1 MSLLLDTQ
9 CLSSTQDVIEH
20 GKALKWE
27 LLSFCMPILE
37 ERSVGYQKAFEFQ
50 LHRPEQAKDKSFQVG
65 QRKNFREEVYYLQ
78 GAWDKYLDGWDFKK
92 GLRKRKPV
100 ICLCLQKLSFNRER
114 QGKQEGNFNL
124 FFIVYQYICK

>member
-1 MSLLLDTQ
+1 
-9 CLSSTQDVIEH
+9 
-20 GKALKWE
+20 
-27 LLSFCMPILE
+27 MPILE

-50 LHRPEQAKDKSFQVG
+50 LHRPKQAKDKSFHVG

-78 GAWDKYLDGWDFKK
+78 GTWDKYLDGWDCKK

-124 FFIVYQYICK
+124 FFIVYQYICKKY